1 MFNRINT
8 RYLLRIFFISAFLI
22 ASIILSQ
29 RSYAFSVTDDIIEKN
44 TISYLEKDY
53 KGNDVAFIYFNE
65 KDLNQLGYNPSS
77 FNENLTA
84 LLNNHLSRANAVVL
98 DFLIPTSDNQ
108 HIDESLAAA
117 LNAAQTSVISYEDKG
132 FGIIEAKPDQQF
144 IKNASYTGYRNFYVD
159 YSGNADRYYPL
170 LQTNSNARSLIIS
183 AAEANNVKIGVN
195 TKNMLSVSTPTSSEV
210 VHLADDLS
218 FKRLPINFPIRKVYS
233 AKNVL
238 SGMYQP
244 YEFDSTTVFIG
255 FENDIV
261 KTSFGNVKHAEYTA
275 NGVVGLVSN
284 YTYRYASVFQTIL
297 FSFLLLTIVLLA
309 ERSPKWWVRFSVVVL
324 MIIIALFLNFL
335 AAKYL
340 HIFFKLSLPITFS
353 VLIFLFSTF
362 SAYFVVRE
370 ELVRDS
376 SIMNEI
382 LVLNNIRISES
393 TFTNYLIS
401 IAPSILQKSGVE
413 IVRPEIYQDAPI
425 LQKIFSTGDLNQK
438 EVIFKRGYILIPL
451 QKYRKDAPL
460 NRYCLLKSKLL
471 VSDASVKN
479 IIAFILSIDFHF
491 KHIIETERE
500 NKLLY
505 SVIEGIILSLNARDA
520 ITGEHSRRV
529 AEFSVQI
536 GGWLGYSEEQ
546 LEKLYF
552 ASLIHDIGK
561 IGISDAILAK
571 PSFYSDDDFEI
582 MKRHPELG
590 IEIMG
595 GFIEDQDIT
604 SAILQHHERPDGR
617 GYPNG
622 ISGDEIRPIARIIKI
637 ADVYDALTSSRHYKD
652 AWPLEKVCD
661 VFYEGRGTEFD
672 EILIDLVID
681 HIKPAGWVPNH
692 KQEEYIE
699 QYFSDDLK
707 SMAIDIYKNSMYS
720 ARSFKSAEPSKESIN
735 FAKLDAILGLEL
747 GDSILTSNFLY
758 KKPTL
763 VLSFEEK
770 ETAYYAKSNEGNY
783 QNAVLV
789 FLRNYLTGGSF
800 ISGLG
805 EAKDTFADEVKASFG
820 EPIFKDKSLT
830 AWASPNGQ
838 EYYVLFESQSPELA
852 NVFVYF
858 NKYLVF
864 ADLS

>member
-8 RYLLRIFFISAFLI
+8 RYIIRLIIIGILLIG
-22 ASIILSQ
+22 SILLTHN
-29 RSYAFSVTDDIIEKN
+29 SYAFSSSDSIIELQTVN
-44 TISYLEKDY
+44 LLEKDY
-53 KGNDVAFIYFNE
+53 KNNDIAFIYFNE
-65 KDLNQLGYNPSS
+65 QDLNELGYNPSS

-84 LLNNHLSRANAVVL
+84 LINNHLSRANAVVL
-98 DFLIPTSDNQ
+98 DFIIPTSDNPAV
-108 HIDESLAAA
+108 DEALASA
-117 LNAAQTSVISYEDKG
+117 LNGSQTSVIAYEDKG
-132 FGIIEAKPDQQF
+132 FGTTEKAPSQQF
-144 IKNASYTGYRNFYVD
+144 VKNASYTGYRNFYTD
-159 YSGNADRYYPL
+159 YNGNADRYYPL
-170 LQTNSNARSLIIS
+170 LQTNSNARSLIVS
-183 AAEANNVKIGVN
+183 TAEANNVKVGVN
-195 TKNMLSVSTPTSSEV
+195 SKNMISITTPKTSEII
-210 VHLADDLS
+210 HLADDLS
-218 FKRLPINFPIRKVYS
+218 FKRLPINFPQKRVYS
-233 AKNVL
+233 AKQVL

-244 YEFDSTTVFIG
+244 YEFDNTTVFIG
-255 FENDIV
+255 FENDLV
-261 KTSFGNVKHAEYTA
+261 KTSFGPVKHAEYTA
-275 NGVVGLVSN
+275 NGVVSLVSN
-284 YTYRYASVFQTIL
+284 YTYRYASDLQTIL
-297 FSFLLLTIVLLA
+297 LSFLLLTIVLLA
-309 ERSPKWWVRFSVVVL
+309 EKSPKWWVRFSVVVF
-324 MIIIALFLNFL
+324 MIIFALFINYFS
-335 AAKYL
+335 AKYF
-340 HIFFKLSLPITFS
+340 HIFFNLTLPITFC
-353 VLIFLFSTF
+353 VLVFLFTTF

-425 LQKIFSTGDLNQK
+425 LQKIFSTSDLNQK

-505 SVIEGIILSLNARDA
+505 SVIEGIILSLNARDT

-571 PSFYSDDDFEI
+571 PSFYSEADFEI

-595 GFIEDQDIT
+595 GFIEDPDIT
-604 SAILQHHERPDGR
+604 SAILQHHERPDGK
-617 GYPNG
+617 GYPYG

-637 ADVYDALTSSRHYKD
+637 ADVYDALISSRHYKD

-672 EILIDLVID
+672 EVLIDLVIQ
-681 HIKPAGWVPNH
+681 HIKPNGWKPNNSPNDFTEH
-692 KQEEYIE
+692 FFTDE
-699 QYFSDDLK
+699 LK
-707 SMAIDIYKNSMYS
+707 AAAIDIYKNAMYS
-720 ARSFKSAEPSKESIN
+720 ARSFKSSENTQEVVDFSDFSATLGLQLGESILN
-735 FAKLDAILGLEL
+735 
-747 GDSILTSNFLY
+747 SNFLF
-758 KKPTL
+758 KNPTL
-763 VLSFEEK
+763 VLGLEER
-770 ETAYYAKSNEGNY
+770 ETAYYAKTNDGNFKT
-783 QNAVLV
+783 AVVV
-789 FLRNYLTGGSF
+789 FLRNYHTGGCF
-800 ISGLG
+800 ISDLG
-805 EAKDTFADEVKASFG
+805 EAKQLFADEVKASL
-820 EPIFKDKSLT
+820 EAPIFKDKSLT
-830 AWASPNGQ
+830 AWASENGQ

-858 NKYLVF
+858 NKYFVF
-864 ADLS
+864 ADL

>member
-8 RYLLRIFFISAFLI
+8 RYIIRLILISIFLVGSVV
-22 ASIILSQ
+22 LSKG
-29 RSYAFSVTDDIIEKN
+29 SYAFSVPDNIIEMN
-44 TISYLEKDY
+44 TVNYLEKDY

-65 KDLNQLGYNPSS
+65 KDLNELGYNPSS

-84 LLNNHLSRANAVVL
+84 LLNNHLSRANAVVF
-98 DFLIPTSDNQ
+98 DFIIPTSGNT
-108 HIDESLAAA
+108 HVDEALATA
-117 LNAAQTSVISYEDKG
+117 LNAAQTSVIAYEDEG
-132 FGIIEAKPDQQF
+132 FGTTGKKPDAQF
-144 IKNASYTGYRNFYVD
+144 IKNSSYTGYRNFYID

-170 LQTNSNARSLIIS
+170 LVTNSNSRSLIIS
-183 AAEANNVKIGVN
+183 VAEANNAKIGLN
-195 TKNMLSVSTPTSSEV
+195 SKKMLSVSTPKSSEV
-210 VHLADDLS
+210 IHLSDDYS
-218 FKRLPINFPIRKVYS
+218 FKRLPINFSTKKVYS

-275 NGVVGLVSN
+275 NGVAALVSN
-284 YTYRYASVFQTIL
+284 YTYRYASVMETIL

-309 ERSPKWWVRFSVVVL
+309 ERSPKWWVRFSVVML
-324 MIIIALFLNFL
+324 MIIFALFLNFL
-335 AAKYL
+335 CAKYL
-340 HIFFKLSLPITFS
+340 HKFFNLTLPISFS
-353 VLIFLFSTF
+353 VLIFLFTTF
-362 SAYFVVRE
+362 ASYFVVRE

-425 LQKIFSTGDLNQK
+425 LQKIFSTNDLSQK

-505 SVIEGIILSLNARDA
+505 SVIEGIILSLNARDT

-561 IGISDAILAK
+561 IGITDAILAK
-571 PSFYSDDDFEI
+571 PSFYSEDDFEI

-595 GFIEDQDIT
+595 GFIEDEDIT
-604 SAILQHHERPDGR
+604 SAILQHHERPDGK
-617 GYPNG
+617 GYPYG
-622 ISGDEIRPIARIIKI
+622 ITGDEIKPIDRIIKI
-637 ADVYDALTSSRHYKD
+637 ADVYDAFISSRHYKD
-652 AWPLEKVCD
+652 AWPL
-661 VFYEGRGTEFD
+661 
-672 EILIDLVID
+672 
-681 HIKPAGWVPNH
+681 
-692 KQEEYIE
+692 
-699 QYFSDDLK
+699 
-707 SMAIDIYKNSMYS
+707 
-720 ARSFKSAEPSKESIN
+720 
-735 FAKLDAILGLEL
+735 
-747 GDSILTSNFLY
+747 
-758 KKPTL
+758 
-763 VLSFEEK
+763 
-770 ETAYYAKSNEGNY
+770 
-783 QNAVLV
+783 
-789 FLRNYLTGGSF
+789 
-800 ISGLG
+800 
-805 EAKDTFADEVKASFG
+805 
-820 EPIFKDKSLT
+820 
-830 AWASPNGQ
+830 
-838 EYYVLFESQSPELA
+838 
-852 NVFVYF
+852 
-858 NKYLVF
+858 
-864 ADLS
+864 

>member
-8 RYLLRIFFISAFLI
+8 RYLIRIVIISALLV
-22 ASIILSQ
+22 ASIILSKN
-29 RSYAFSVTDDIIEKN
+29 SYAFSVSDDIIEQN
-44 TISYLEKDY
+44 TIHYLEKDY

-65 KDLNQLGYNPSS
+65 KDLNALGYNPSS

-98 DFLIPTSDNQ
+98 DFIIPTSDNS
-108 HIDESLAAA
+108 HVDESLASA
-117 LNAAQTSVISYEDKG
+117 LNAAQTSVIAYEDKG
-132 FGIIEAKPDQQF
+132 FGTSEKVPDVQF
-144 IKNASYTGYRNFYVD
+144 TKNASYNGYRNFYID

-170 LQTNSNARSLIIS
+170 LQTNSNARSLII
-183 AAEANNVKIGVN
+183 ATAEANNARIGVN
-195 TKNMLSVSTPTSSEV
+195 TKNMLSVSTSNSNEV
-210 VHLADDLS
+210 IHLSNDLS
-218 FKRLPINFPIRKVYS
+218 FKRLPINFSSKKVYS

-244 YEFDSTTVFIG
+244 YEFDGTTVFIG
-255 FENDIV
+255 FDNDIV
-261 KTSFGNVKHAEYTA
+261 KTSCGDVRHAEYTA
-275 NGVVGLVSN
+275 NGVAALVSN

-297 FSFLLLTIVLLA
+297 LSFLLLTIVLLA
-309 ERSPKWWVRFSVVVL
+309 EKSPKWWIRFFVVVF
-324 MIIIALFLNFL
+324 MIIFALFINFL
-335 AAKYL
+335 SAKYL
-340 HIFFKLSLPITFS
+340 HIFFNLTLPITYC

-451 QKYRKDAPL
+451 QKYRKDATL

-505 SVIEGIILSLNARDA
+505 SVIEGIILSLNARDT

-571 PSFYSDDDFEI
+571 PSFYSDHDFDI

-595 GFIEDQDIT
+595 GFIEDPDIT

-617 GYPNG
+617 GYPYG
-622 ISGDEIRPIARIIKI
+622 ITGDEIRPIARIIKI
-637 ADVYDALTSSRHYKD
+637 ADVYDALISSRHYKD

-661 VFYEGRGTEFD
+661 IFYEGRGTEFD
-672 EILIDLVID
+672 EVLIDLVIE

-692 KQEEYIE
+692 NLDEVSEV
-699 QYFSDDLK
+699 YFSDNIK
-707 SMAIDIYKNSMYS
+707 SMAIDIYKNAMYS
-720 ARSFKSAEPSKESIN
+720 ARSFKSAEPSNETIN
-735 FAKLDAILGLEL
+735 FGDLGTILGLEL
-747 GDSILTSNFLY
+747 GDSILDSKFLY

-763 VLSFEEK
+763 VLRFEDK
-770 ETAYYAKSNEGNY
+770 ETAYYAKSNEGNFKT
-783 QNAVLV
+783 AVLV
-789 FLRNYLTGGSF
+789 FLRNYHTGGCF
-800 ISGLG
+800 ISDLG
-805 EAKDTFADEVKASFG
+805 EAKDVFANDVKSSLG
-820 EPIFKDKSLT
+820 NPIFKDKSLT
-830 AWASPNGQ
+830 AWASPNAQ

-864 ADLS
+864 ADLA